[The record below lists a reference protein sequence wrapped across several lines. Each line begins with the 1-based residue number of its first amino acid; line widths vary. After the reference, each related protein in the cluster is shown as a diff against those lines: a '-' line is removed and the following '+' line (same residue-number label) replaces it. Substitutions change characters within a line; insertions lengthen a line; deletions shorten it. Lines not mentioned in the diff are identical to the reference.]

1 MGVVKRTAMEHYIP
15 NIFSPSPKKCSHNG
29 KTYIFKEKLKMT
41 MEYEAIIKN
50 MKEAYEKEKMIVLSQ
65 LSENE
70 QIILTLENENEQ
82 LKRENLELKNTHEGI
97 VSIIL
102 TEVVQ
107 IGGDIRRSILNLD
120 KENLDY

>member
-1 MGVVKRTAMEHYIP
+1 
-15 NIFSPSPKKCSHNG
+15 
-29 KTYIFKEKLKMT
+29 
-41 MEYEAIIKN
+41 
-50 MKEAYEKEKMIVLSQ
+50 MIVLSQ

-120 KENLDY
+120 KENLDYSPKHLSVISVIVTKVIQHSVDIGTSVFKLFVNQLQAVGEQRKPELNEDSFDLEFS